1 MKLSVISDQISSSFE
16 EAFQT
21 AADYGYEYVELHNAW
36 NKTIEELNPSETAE
50 IKRLLKNYHLSVSNI
65 ASTVFFVCP
74 LYEGDHVTGFND
86 SFHVIEGG
94 IEEHLKHLERAC
106 QIANELESPNIRLF
120 PFRFPDNRKPPFGDV
135 QDAQHIKAAFLRA
148 SDIAQPY
155 GVKLAVENC
164 PYSHMPKGQMT
175 LELIRSIDRDNVKLL
190 YDPANSYRAVI
201 ENVPERYR
209 SWSLETEAEEL
220 AAEIGHVHIKNYHY
234 DPSVQPKPFVHVPAG
249 EGDIDYDRLIP
260 ILKKNG
266 CEAVLSLE
274 PEVDGEGTKKSMR
287 WMMDHFG

>member
-1 MKLSVISDQISSSFE
+1 
-16 EAFQT
+16 
-21 AADYGYEYVELHNAW
+21 
-36 NKTIEELNPSETAE
+36 
-50 IKRLLKNYHLSVSNI
+50 
-65 ASTVFFVCP
+65 
-74 LYEGDHVTGFND
+74 
-86 SFHVIEGG
+86 
-94 IEEHLKHLERAC
+94 
-106 QIANELESPNIRLF
+106 
-120 PFRFPDNRKPPFGDV
+120 
-135 QDAQHIKAAFLRA
+135 
-148 SDIAQPY
+148 
-155 GVKLAVENC
+155 
-164 PYSHMPKGQMT
+164 MPKGQMT

-190 YDPANSYRAVI
+190 YDPANSYRAVT

>member
-36 NKTIEELNPSETAE
+36 NKTIEELNASETAE

-74 LYEGDHVTGFND
+74 LYERDHVTGFND

-94 IEEHLKHLERAC
+94 IEEHLKYLERAC

-135 QDAQHIKAAFLRA
+135 QDAQHIKAAFLKA

-164 PYSHMPKGQMT
+164 PYSHLPKGEMT
-175 LELIRSIDRDNVKLL
+175 LELIRRVNRDNVKLL
-190 YDPANSYRAVI
+190 YDPANSYRAVK
-201 ENVPERYR
+201 ENVPRQYAGWELLY
-209 SWSLETEAEEL
+209 ETSQVVSETRHM
-220 AAEIGHVHIKNYHY
+220 HVKDYHY
-234 DPSVQPKPFVHVPAG
+234 DPSVQPKPFLHVVTG
-249 EGDIDYDRLIP
+249 TGDIDYPGIFG
-260 ILKKNG
+260 IMKAHG
-266 CEAVLSLE
+266 CACACSLE
-274 PEVDGEGTKKSMR
+274 PEVTAEGALQSTDWLR
-287 WMMDHFG
+287 EIL

>member
-36 NKTIEELNPSETAE
+36 NKTIEELNASETAE

-74 LYEGDHVTGFND
+74 LYERDHVTGFND

-94 IEEHLKHLERAC
+94 IEEHLERAC

-135 QDAQHIKAAFLRA
+135 QDAQHIKAAFLKA

-190 YDPANSYRAVI
+190 YDPANSYRAVT